1 MKCSLFKTIE
11 KRKRTMM
18 TPRVAAIH
26 DMSGFGRCS
35 LTVAIP
41 ILSAMGVQCC
51 PLPTAFLSTHTGGFE
66 GFTFLDMTDEMSKVA
81 DHWAS
86 LGLTFQAVY
95 SGFLGSERQIGVV
108 EDFICRFRGPD
119 TVVVVDPVMGD
130 YGRVYQTYTAA
141 MCSGMARLAELADV
155 ITPNLT
161 EACILAGV
169 GYEEAMRSDGLE
181 AVRLA
186 ACALREQGPSTV
198 VITGIPR
205 GEQIVNA
212 VFSPQGEHLIATR
225 RLGDGFSGTG
235 DILASVLCGG
245 LARKMKPQAA
255 LDLAAALLQ
264 KAIAHTFAEGTD
276 PNDGVAFEPYL
287 YLLTDREAYQ

>member
-1 MKCSLFKTIE
+1 MRVPK
-11 KRKRTMM
+11 
-18 TPRVAAIH
+18 VAAIN
-26 DMSGFGRCS
+26 DLSGLGRCS
-35 LTVAIP
+35 LTAAIP
-41 ILSAMGVQCC
+41 ILSAMGVQAC
-51 PLPTAFLSTHTGGFE
+51 PLPTAVLSNQTGFE
-66 GFTFLDMTDEMSKVA
+66 SF
-81 DHWAS
+81 AS
-86 LGLTFQAVY
+86 IDLSEQISRFSHEWRKRGVIFDGIYT
-95 SGFLGSERQIGVV
+95 GFLNGPAQAGQIA
-108 EDFICRFRGPD
+108 DWIDQFRTPQ
-119 TVVVVDPVMGD
+119 THVLVDPVLGD
-130 YGRVYQTYTAA
+130 RGHIYPVFDRAMVTATRA
-141 MCSGMARLAELADV
+141 LIAKADI

-169 GYEEAMRSDGLE
+169 GYEEAMRSDGME

-264 KAIAHTFAEGTD
+264 KAIAHTSAEGTD

>member
-1 MKCSLFKTIE
+1 M
-11 KRKRTMM
+11 
-18 TPRVAAIH
+18 AARDGQAGIQQGTGH
-26 DMSGFGRCS
+26 LGQRR
-35 LTVAIP
+35 AIP
-41 ILSAMGVQCC
+41 AAQ
-51 PLPTAFLSTHTGGFE
+51 
-66 GFTFLDMTDEMSKVA
+66 
-81 DHWAS
+81 
-86 LGLTFQAVY
+86 
-95 SGFLGSERQIGVV
+95 
-108 EDFICRFRGPD
+108 
-119 TVVVVDPVMGD
+119 VD
-130 YGRVYQTYTAA
+130 
-141 MCSGMARLAELADV
+141 
-155 ITPNLT
+155 
-161 EACILAGV
+161 
-169 GYEEAMRSDGLE
+169 
-181 AVRLA
+181 
-186 ACALREQGPSTV
+186 
-198 VITGIPR
+198 PR